1 MGFSAWQTSP
11 VVLQCFVT
19 GHLAHSWPSVGFC
32 LRTWQQGSA
41 CLSIIALHWITV
53 WIRWGLGIP
62 IWTTHNLWTI
72 LWMTLLRTERAIEK
86 ILDYGQLWKNIGE
99 HIILTHVVVI
109 KDLCQSFQCGHCP
122 LNTSHSFTAPTS
134 QPKHNEGC
142 KEKETKLTIRS
153 ESATALNRSG
163 GPRKEDAKRES
174 HPRADLRSSRL

>member
-1 MGFSAWQTSP
+1 M
-11 VVLQCFVT
+11 VLQCFVT
-19 GHLAHSWPSVGFC
+19 GHLAHSWPSVGFR
-32 LRTWQQGSA
+32 LRTWQQGCA

-72 LWMTLLRTERAIEK
+72 LWMTLLRRERSIEK

-99 HIILTHVVVI
+99 HIILTLVVVI

-134 QPKHNEGC
+134 QSKHNQGC

-153 ESATALNRSG
+153 ESATALNRTG

>member
-19 GHLAHSWPSVGFC
+19 GHLAHSCPSVGFR

-41 CLSIIALHWITV
+41 YLSIIALDHCLDPMGPRNSYLDHSQSVDHTLDDTV
-53 WIRWGLGIP
+53 ENWEGYWKDSWL
-62 IWTTHNLWTI
+62 WTTL
-72 LWMTLLRTERAIEK
+72 E
-86 ILDYGQLWKNIGE
+86 E
-99 HIILTHVVVI
+99 HRWAYHTHP
-109 KDLCQSFQCGHCP
+109 CGCKKKTSVKVFNADTSHW

-134 QPKHNEGC
+134 QSKHNQGC

-153 ESATALNRSG
+153 ESATALTRSG
-163 GPRKEDAKRES
+163 GSRKEDAKRES